1 MMYDVCDDYIIL
13 YILLLYIIIY
23 IYIFRFAVYDTR

>member
-1 MMYDVCDDYIIL
+1 MMYDVCDDYII
-13 YILLLYIIIY
+13 ILLLYN